1 VKRAID
7 IACGF
12 VKLAEQMRQDAMHET
27 LASGEWMEWLKYGAC
42 GSTRF
47 AMRSSESTAYV
58 VEIARIGHDASAET
72 MPLATYDLK
81 LVWSYMTNGF
91 VSSVFQTY
99 FPDLPLRP
107 PKDELPSDA
116 LPARISHGVDLT
128 SELRES
134 LGRLSRRKTNAGTTA
149 AATSPAN
156 ADADSS
162 LTSAFDKSLPSPLPD
177 ESISIRPESPDH
189 DEDVGESDDDASQSG
204 TAGRKDAEPAEV
216 KRVMESEPWVWANTL
231 VKACEGLVRGGIG
244 ADGEEP
250 TCQRVSDGLYDERH
264 DKVSPY
270 AGSHGVQIV
279 AYCVDS

>member
-1 VKRAID
+1 
-7 IACGF
+7 
-12 VKLAEQMRQDAMHET
+12 
-27 LASGEWMEWLKYGAC
+27 
-42 GSTRF
+42 
-47 AMRSSESTAYV
+47 
-58 VEIARIGHDASAET
+58 

-91 VSSVFQTY
+91 VSSAFQTH

-116 LPARISHGVDLT
+116 LPARTTHRADLT

-134 LGRLSRRKTNAGTTA
+134 FGRLSRKKANGGTA

-177 ESISIRPESPDH
+177 ESSIRPESPDH

-204 TAGRKDAEPAEV
+204 TAGRKDTEAAEV
-216 KRVMESEPWVWANTL
+216 KRVMQREPWVWANTL

-244 ADGEEP
+244 ADGEGP

-264 DKVSPY
+264 DDVSPR
-270 AGSHGVQIV
+270 AGPHGGQIV
-279 AYCVDS
+279 AHPLDS